1 MSQFSNQSDLPTDT
15 YSMTPASSSAPKTG
29 ASANPKKISGIAAA
43 TLLLGGAA
51 WAVIDRTKKLPE
63 IQTGEQEGG
72 QDDFPQSS
80 IVQIPEDI
88 NVAGKVTDNM
98 SYEQAF
104 ATAREEVGMGGV
116 FSWHGNWHNTF
127 EKEEW
132 AGLPL
137 EQRQQYTEDISG
149 EKLPVK
155 PYVST
160 QTDATLTSA
169 STPENQLLAEP
180 EPTIIEGYLNGQR
193 VMGLDYDQDGVI
205 DTLVLDAKD
214 GHTYRVV
221 DANGDQGLDTLYRFD
236 SLNGELVEIEKLE
249 EPFVLSND
257 QFNEELEAS
266 MSEDVMVYILET
278 DIEEPAETSVAET
291 PTTETPV
298 LETATPET
306 TETPDVQSF
315 RDHEMEEYRANENE
329 YLTDSNERDDTY
341 INNGDVRD
349 MHE

>member
-1 MSQFSNQSDLPTDT
+1 MSQFSSQSDLPTDT
-15 YSMTPASSSAPKTG
+15 YSMTPANSSAPQSG
-29 ASANPKKISGIAAA
+29 ASANPKKVSGIAAA

-51 WAVIDRTKKLPE
+51 WFVIDKSKTL
-63 IQTGEQEGG
+63 GG
-72 QDDFPQSS
+72 AQGIPTDGQQGV
-80 IVQIPEDI
+80 IETIGVQIPEDI
-88 NVAGKVTDNM
+88 KVAGKVTDSM
-98 SYEQAF
+98 PYEQAF
-104 ATAREEVGMGGV
+104 ATARQEVGMGGV

-132 AGLPL
+132 TGLSL
-137 EQRQQYTEDISG
+137 EQRQQYTEDIAG

-155 PYVST
+155 PYGSA
-160 QTDATLTSA
+160 QTTVTNDTVQSNGDAV
-169 STPENQLLAEP
+169 PAEP

-193 VMGLDYDQDGVI
+193 VMGLDYDQDGII
-205 DTLVLDAKD
+205 DTLVLDAAD

-236 SLNGELVEIEKLE
+236 SLDGELVEIEKLE

-266 MSEDVMVYILET
+266 MSEEVIVYILET
-278 DIEEPAETSVAET
+278 DIDEP
-291 PTTETPV
+291 TETPV
-298 LETATPET
+298 SEDPTPET
-306 TETPDVQSF
+306 PATDTEETPDVHAF
-315 RDHEMEEYRANENE
+315 RDHEMDEYRANENE

-341 INNGDVRD
+341 VNNGDVRD

>member
-1 MSQFSNQSDLPTDT
+1 MSPFSNQSDLPTDT

-29 ASANPKKISGIAAA
+29 ANANPKKVSAIAAA
-43 TLLLGGAA
+43 TLMLGGAA
-51 WAVIDRTKKLPE
+51 WAVIDKSKSFA
-63 IQTGEQEGG
+63 GAQESPIDEAQETVETIG
-72 QDDFPQSS
+72 
-80 IVQIPEDI
+80 VQIPEDI
-88 NVAGKVTDNM
+88 NVADKVTDNM

-137 EQRQQYTEDISG
+137 EQRQQYTEDIAG

-160 QTDATLTSA
+160 QTDATVTSA
-169 STPENQLLAEP
+169 STPENQLPAEP